1 MIRIPKPNPIEFLVS
16 RKFPNAKKLKKAHV
30 IAPSPGRST
39 IDSNFLE
46 EQRKKIKE
54 YESDLRALEHSA
66 LIKLFKSEQ
75 EAHRKEMM
83 LKAEEEER
91 NCFFNQSTS
100 NADYDHW
107 CKATYWTLD
116 EAIAL
121 SFGKDPEQVN
131 WGKLKDYHP
140 YTPSPFV
147 EKYRKKRDLAVRAK
161 NFNQLYAPILPGPFL
176 AWAKRTGI
184 DVVSELFE
192 GIEAQGV
199 VIADWKDQYD
209 NLQIQHDQLQQQFDT
224 LAQQHEGLIQEIS
237 DINAAIHNRSSS
249 LSGSQYWQK
258 FEALAVKA
266 VSEFPN
272 WVKTQGKIQKTGNL
286 LTWLTSSI
294 GADNREADLI
304 KKILSD
310 FFSELK

>member
-1 MIRIPKPNPIEFLVS
+1 MIRIPKPDPIEFLVG
-16 RKFPNAKKLKKAHV
+16 RKFPNAKNLKMARV
-30 IAPSPGRST
+30 VAPSPGRST
-39 IDSNFLE
+39 IDRNFLE
-46 EQRKKIKE
+46 EQRKKIEE
-54 YESDLRALEHSA
+54 YESDLRALEHSD
-66 LIKLFKSEQ
+66 LIKLFESEQ
-75 EAHRKEMM
+75 EVHRKEMV

-91 NCFFNQSTS
+91 NRFFNQPSS

-131 WGKLKDYHP
+131 WGKLKDHHSYP
-140 YTPSPFV
+140 PSPFV
-147 EKYRKKRDLAVRAK
+147 EKYRKKRDLVVRAK
-161 NFNQLYAPILPGPFL
+161 NFDQLYDPILPSMFL
-176 AWAKRTGI
+176 AWARRAGI
-184 DVVSELFE
+184 DVVSELIK

-209 NLQIQHDQLQQQFDT
+209 NLQIQYDQLQQHFDT
-224 LAQQHEGLIQEIS
+224 LTQQHEGLIQEIS

-249 LSGSQYWQK
+249 LSGSQYWGN

-266 VSEFPN
+266 VNEFPN
-272 WVKTQGKIQKTGNL
+272 WVKAQSKIQKTGNL
-286 LTWLTSSI
+286 QTWLTSGI

-310 FFSELK
+310 FFEELK

>member
-1 MIRIPKPNPIEFLVS
+1 MTRIPKPDPVEFLVS
-16 RKFPNAKKLKKAHV
+16 RKFPNAKKLKMAHV
-30 IAPSPGRST
+30 VAPSPSRSSV
-39 IDSNFLE
+39 DRNFLE

-54 YESDLRALEHSA
+54 YESDLRALDHSD
-66 LIKLFKSEQ
+66 LIKLFESEQ
-75 EAHRKEMM
+75 KAHRKEMV

-91 NCFFNQSTS
+91 NRFFNQSTS
-100 NADYDHW
+100 SADYEHW

-140 YTPSPFV
+140 YPSSPFI
-147 EKYRKKRDLAVRAK
+147 EKYRKKRDLAIRAK
-161 NFNQLYAPILPGPFL
+161 NFDQLYDPILPSLFL
-176 AWAKRTGI
+176 AWARRTGI
-184 DVVSELFE
+184 DVVSELTK

-209 NLQIQHDQLQQQFDT
+209 NLQIQYDQLQQQFDT
-224 LAQQHEGLIQEIS
+224 LTQQHEGLIQEVS
-237 DINAAIHNRSSS
+237 EINAAIDNRSTA

-266 VSEFPN
+266 VNEFPN
-272 WVKTQGKIQKTGNL
+272 WGKTQNKIQKTGNL
-286 LTWLTSSI
+286 QTWLTSVI

-304 KKILSD
+304 KKVLSE
-310 FFSELK
+310 FFKEL

>member
-1 MIRIPKPNPIEFLVS
+1 MIRIPKPDPIEFLVG
-16 RKFPNAKKLKKAHV
+16 RKFPNSKNLKMAHV
-30 IAPSPGRST
+30 VAPSPGRSI
-39 IDSNFLE
+39 IDRNLLE
-46 EQRKKIKE
+46 EQRKKIEE
-54 YESDLRALEHSA
+54 YESDLRALEHSD
-66 LIKLFKSEQ
+66 LIKLFESEQ
-75 EAHRKEMM
+75 ELHRQEIA

-91 NCFFNQSTS
+91 NRFFNQSTS
-100 NADYDHW
+100 NADYEHW

-131 WGKLKDYHP
+131 WGKLKDYHSSP
-140 YTPSPFV
+140 PSTFV
-147 EKYRKKRDLAVRAK
+147 DEYRKKRDLAIRAK
-161 NFNQLYAPILPGPFL
+161 NFNQLYDPILPSLFL
-176 AWAKRTGI
+176 AWARRTGI
-184 DVVSELFE
+184 DVVSELTK

-209 NLQIQHDQLQQQFDT
+209 NLQIQYDQLQQQFDT
-224 LAQQHEGLIQEIS
+224 LTQQHEGLIQKIS
-237 DINAAIHNRSSS
+237 ETNAAIDNRSST

-266 VSEFPN
+266 VNEFPN
-272 WVKTQGKIQKTGNL
+272 WAKTENKIQKTGNL
-286 LTWLTSSI
+286 QAWLTSVI

-310 FFSELK
+310 FFAELK